1 MIKVRF
7 NLRRGKNYK
16 KWKIDYGNNN
26 VICHS
31 IDEVFLIMK
40 NCVLSNN
47 TKIANKIFNG
57 ANKNVC
63 SFIVCDDIEIILKT
77 DTILEKNDLEL
88 KYNPKVNPYWI
99 FNDVNYDNKTIS
111 ELYTVS
117 NKIYIKN

>member
-7 NLRRGKNYK
+7 NLASGKNYK

-26 VICHS
+26 VTYHS

-40 NCVLSNN
+40 NCFLKNN
-47 TKIANKIFNG
+47 TKIANKIFNS

-63 SFIVCDDIEIILKT
+63 AFIICENIEIILKT
-77 DTILEKNDLEL
+77 ESILEKNDLEV
-88 KYNPKVNPYWI
+88 KYNPRVNPYWV

>member
-1 MIKVRF
+1 MFLIT
-7 NLRRGKNYK
+7 GKNYK

-26 VICHS
+26 VIYYS

-40 NCVLSNN
+40 NYLLNNN
-47 TKIANKIFNG
+47 TKIANK
-57 ANKNVC
+57 NVC
-63 SFIVCDDIEIILKT
+63 AFIICENIEIILKT
-77 DTILEKNDLEL
+77 ESILEKNDLEV
-88 KYNPKVNPYWI
+88 KYNPKVNPYWV